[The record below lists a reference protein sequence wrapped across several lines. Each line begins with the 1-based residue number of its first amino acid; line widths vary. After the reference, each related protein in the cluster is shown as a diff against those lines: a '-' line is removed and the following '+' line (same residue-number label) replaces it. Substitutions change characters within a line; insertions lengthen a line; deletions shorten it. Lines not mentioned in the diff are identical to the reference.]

1 MKNILAFIDQ
11 KTINLLVYI
20 FNSLSDS
27 FREHVIKVVFFW
39 GGGGLRK
46 TVTSLADNFELCTRN
61 PDNFIFYGHMNTVTL
76 THLINCIFAK
86 CVVMGLLT
94 IKITNC
100 LA

>member
-39 GGGGLRK
+39 GGGGAKKNR
-46 TVTSLADNFELCTRN
+46 D
-61 PDNFIFYGHMNTVTL
+61 IFG
-76 THLINCIFAK
+76 
-86 CVVMGLLT
+86 
-94 IKITNC
+94 
-100 LA
+100 